1 MSRLAMLAAPKIK
14 QHRPSR
20 VGEDRNG
27 EHAARV
33 RWRQPK
39 QHRPSRVGEDRNPY
53 DCDYSHGAWM
63 RSTGPPGSV
72 RIATSSTA

>member
-39 QHRPSRVGEDRNPY
+39 QHRPSRVGEDRNNRGTAQP
-53 DCDYSHGAWM
+53 
-63 RSTGPPGSV
+63 
-72 RIATSSTA
+72 ATPAKAAPALQGR